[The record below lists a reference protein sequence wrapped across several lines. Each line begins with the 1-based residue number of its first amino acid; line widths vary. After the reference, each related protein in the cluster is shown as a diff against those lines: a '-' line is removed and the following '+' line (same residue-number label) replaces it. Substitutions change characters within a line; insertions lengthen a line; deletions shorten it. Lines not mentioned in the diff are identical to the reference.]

1 MNQVT
6 AIAELRERYAR
17 GGVALEDFRRLMG
30 ELLITTDPSACQAII
45 DQLPPEPDFDPF
57 TRPDTVTPARASQT
71 HRITA
76 FFAEVDRSDT
86 LWELG
91 PRTDV
96 RATFGEVRLDVR
108 MASLTPGENVL
119 NLHAT
124 FGEIRV
130 IIPSGLRVH
139 VEGSVRFGEI
149 LVPGYTNSGIT
160 GHQST
165 TFGSASTGSWL
176 RINAAATFGEVVIR
190 ER

>member
-30 ELLITTDPSACQAII
+30 ELLVTTDPAQCQAII
-45 DQLPPEPDFDPF
+45 DQLPPEPAPDPYATPDDTSSAGS
-57 TRPDTVTPARASQT
+57 TRS
-71 HRITA
+71 HRISA
-76 FFAEVDRSDT
+76 FFGEVDRSDT

-96 RATFGEVRLDVR
+96 SATFGEVRLDVR

-119 NLHAT
+119 DLRAT

-130 IIPSGLRVH
+130 IVPAGLRVH
-139 VEGSVRFGEI
+139 VEGTVRFGEVK
-149 LVPGYTNSGIT
+149 VPGYTSAGIT
-160 GHQST
+160 GHQNT
-165 TFGSASTGSWL
+165 AFGTASTSNWL
-176 RINAAATFGEVVIR
+176 RISAIATFGEIVIQ